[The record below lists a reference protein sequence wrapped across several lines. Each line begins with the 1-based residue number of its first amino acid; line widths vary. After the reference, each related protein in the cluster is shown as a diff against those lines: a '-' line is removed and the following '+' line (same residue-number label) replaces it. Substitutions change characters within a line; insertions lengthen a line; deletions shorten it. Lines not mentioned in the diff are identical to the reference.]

1 MQTFQYSGVKDKS
14 LLSDPLKAD
23 CIGAL
28 CSTSWKC
35 SDSTHLVTDVKKNS
49 GKNIMAWATS
59 RPIVTVKWVE
69 ALHARKH
76 GDDTIPDE
84 LKYIPPGSAVTDD
97 TDPSQPRNRTL
108 KKIYLLSLLDEEL
121 EELAI
126 AGGAKVCRCHEMSD
140 EDFYEEK
147 GGWLKNL
154 LTSSTSRSSGAAGR
168 GKQTSA
174 KQNNSVVLL
183 EPDRVGKE
191 LDPKVSER
199 RDYLLKTFGVPLT
212 DQRQLATAVTSI
224 QNLMDAEGERDLTEK
239 IWNGRKVAKNR
250 QKEAPLPLEGEDG
263 CKGIMDASSP
273 SADDMD
279 ETERLAQSREEN
291 FGDDDD
297 GDDSDATT
305 DDEQVN
311 TVAAATHNSK
321 ASSGSGGGGG
331 GGSSGGWVSRGRR
344 KAKNGENSGAH
355 HEEVNKSGGGT
366 AATKAGEAARNENE
380 SDFDDDEKENDAEA
394 KEDDAEEEDEE
405 GSGKLPEAKI
415 SLSTLKGDD
424 GWLIA
429 APADRKD
436 YTRPLGDEV
445 ASMKVGT
452 EIVLSSILVV
462 RSGEAGGGASQ
473 NDPDEEDGGSA
484 VAGGGKGRKRKAT
497 KGKGGR
503 KGGAGSKTCKSG
515 RSKVK
520 CNFKKFK
527 KNKISGGKFSRVS
540 HMCSVEAK
548 ETERSNALHL
558 TQMEIESRQREA
570 EELFDDRMQS
580 GGRGGIE
587 SYMTGGSSKKA
598 RRKRM

>member
-199 RDYLLKTFGVPLT
+199 RDY
-212 DQRQLATAVTSI
+212 
-224 QNLMDAEGERDLTEK
+224 
-239 IWNGRKVAKNR
+239 
-250 QKEAPLPLEGEDG
+250 
-263 CKGIMDASSP
+263 
-273 SADDMD
+273 
-279 ETERLAQSREEN
+279 
-291 FGDDDD
+291 
-297 GDDSDATT
+297 
-305 DDEQVN
+305 
-311 TVAAATHNSK
+311 
-321 ASSGSGGGGG
+321 
-331 GGSSGGWVSRGRR
+331 RR
-344 KAKNGENSGAH
+344 
-355 HEEVNKSGGGT
+355 
-366 AATKAGEAARNENE
+366 
-380 SDFDDDEKENDAEA
+380 
-394 KEDDAEEEDEE
+394 
-405 GSGKLPEAKI
+405 
-415 SLSTLKGDD
+415 
-424 GWLIA
+424 
-429 APADRKD
+429 
-436 YTRPLGDEV
+436 
-445 ASMKVGT
+445 
-452 EIVLSSILVV
+452 
-462 RSGEAGGGASQ
+462 
-473 NDPDEEDGGSA
+473 
-484 VAGGGKGRKRKAT
+484 
-497 KGKGGR
+497 
-503 KGGAGSKTCKSG
+503 
-515 RSKVK
+515 
-520 CNFKKFK
+520 
-527 KNKISGGKFSRVS
+527 
-540 HMCSVEAK
+540 
-548 ETERSNALHL
+548 
-558 TQMEIESRQREA
+558 
-570 EELFDDRMQS
+570 
-580 GGRGGIE
+580 
-587 SYMTGGSSKKA
+587 A
-598 RRKRM
+598 RR